1 MVSGMTELVVA
12 STRLRKRPTP
22 STAVPRVAR
31 TAAAVFRLQRL
42 ATTVVALVLFCGLF
56 APLLAPYDPAI
67 PHMPDRL
74 RGPSAAYLLG
84 TDEFGRDLLSR
95 LLFGARIAVQ
105 AGLIAVGIAMLGG
118 VLVGLIAGYFGGRID
133 YAFSRLI
140 EGLQAFPVIL
150 LAIVITAILGP
161 SVRHAMIAIGI
172 ATIPDFARI
181 THGVVLPTKEQ
192 QFVEASRVMGAS
204 HARTLWRAI
213 LPSCLPALVV
223 LLSFSVANAIL
234 YESGLSFLG
243 LGAQPPQPSWGTMLS
258 SAKSYMFDDAWY
270 TAIVGVTLSATI
282 IALNLV
288 GDATRET
295 IDPLLS
301 GRT

>member
-1 MVSGMTELVVA
+1 MTAIVA
-12 STRLRKRPTP
+12 P
-22 STAVPRVAR
+22 SAKLGGVRQQATSLPRIAR
-31 TAAAVFRLQRL
+31 TTIAVFRRQPV
-42 ATTVVALVLFCGLF
+42 AATVVALVLLSGLL
-56 APLLAPYDPAI
+56 APLLAPYEPAV
-67 PHMPDRL
+67 PHMADRL
-74 RGPSAAYLLG
+74 QRPSQTYPLG

-105 AGLIAVGIAMLGG
+105 AGLIAVGIAMFGG
-118 VLVGLIAGYFGGRID
+118 VLIGLIAGYFGGRVD
-133 YAFSRLI
+133 YVLSRLV
-140 EGLQAFPVIL
+140 EGMQAFPVVL

-161 SVRHAMIAIGI
+161 SVGHAMVAIGI

-181 THGVVLPTKEQ
+181 TRGVVLPTKEQ
-192 QFVEASRVMGAS
+192 QFVEASRVMGSS

-213 LPSCLPALVV
+213 LPSCLPALAV
-223 LLSFSVANAIL
+223 LLSFSIANAIL

-258 SAKSYMFDDAWY
+258 SAKSYMFDDPWY
-270 TAIVGVTLSATI
+270 TAIVGVTLSSTI

-288 GDATRET
+288 GDAIRET

-301 GRT
+301 GRG

>member
-1 MVSGMTELVVA
+1 MTETIAA
-12 STRLRKRPTP
+12 SPGMRAARPV
-22 STAVPRVAR
+22 TAPLPRIAHG
-31 TAAAVFRLQRL
+31 AIAVFHRQPL
-42 ATTVVALVLFCGLF
+42 ATAVVALVLMCGLF
-56 APLLAPYDPAI
+56 APLLAPYDPAV

-74 RGPSAAYLLG
+74 QSPSPAYLLG

-95 LLFGARIAVQ
+95 LVFGARIAVQ
-105 AGLIAVGIAMLGG
+105 AGLIAVGIAMVGG
-118 VLVGLIAGYFGGRID
+118 VLIGLLAGYFGGRVD
-133 YAFSRLI
+133 YALSRAI

-150 LAIVITAILGP
+150 LAIVITAVLGP
-161 SVRHAMIAIGI
+161 SIRHAMIAIGI

-181 THGVVLPTKEQ
+181 TRGVVLPTKEQ

-213 LPSCLPALVV
+213 LPSCIPALTV
-223 LLSFSVANAIL
+223 LFSFSIANAIL

-258 SAKSYMFDDAWY
+258 SAKSYMFDDLWY
-270 TAIVGVTLSATI
+270 TLIVGVTLSATI

-288 GDATRET
+288 GDTIREV
-295 IDPLLS
+295 IDPLLV

>member
-1 MVSGMTELVVA
+1 MSGTIAA
-12 STRLRKRPTP
+12 SAAMPLRLAQRAPASRLTRAGL
-22 STAVPRVAR
+22 
-31 TAAAVFRLQRL
+31 AVFRRQPL
-42 ATTVVALVLFCGLF
+42 ATLVVALVLVCG
-56 APLLAPYDPAI
+56 LLAPVLAPYNPAL

-74 RGPSAAYLLG
+74 QGPSETYPLG

-95 LLFGARIAVQ
+95 LLFGAGIAVQ
-105 AGLIAVGIAMLGG
+105 AGVIAVGIAMIGG
-118 VLVGLIAGYFGGRID
+118 VTLGLVAGYFGGRLD
-133 YAFSRLI
+133 YALSRLI
-140 EGLQAFPVIL
+140 EGMQAFPVVL

-181 THGVVLPTKEQ
+181 TRGVVLPTKAE

-213 LPSCLPALVV
+213 FPNCLPALIV

-258 SAKSYMFDDAWY
+258 SAKSYMFDDPWY
-270 TAIVGVTLSATI
+270 TVIVGITLSATI
-282 IALNLV
+282 IALNLL
-288 GDATRET
+288 GDAIREE
-295 IDPLLS
+295 IDPLL
-301 GRT
+301 RRM

>member
-1 MVSGMTELVVA
+1 MSETIAA
-12 STRLRKRPTP
+12 SATMPVRLAQREPASRLTR
-22 STAVPRVAR
+22 
-31 TAAAVFRLQRL
+31 AALAVFRRQPL
-42 ATTVVALVLFCGLF
+42 ATLVVALVLVCG
-56 APLLAPYDPAI
+56 LLAPALAPYNPAL

-74 RGPSAAYLLG
+74 QGPSRTYPLG

-95 LLFGARIAVQ
+95 LLFGAGIAVQ
-105 AGLIAVGIAMLGG
+105 AGAIAVGIAMIGG
-118 VLVGLIAGYFGGRID
+118 VTLGLVAGYFGGRLD
-133 YAFSRLI
+133 YALSRLI
-140 EGLQAFPVIL
+140 EGMQAFPVVL

-181 THGVVLPTKEQ
+181 TRGVVLPTKAE

-213 LPSCLPALVV
+213 FPNCLPALIV

-258 SAKSYMFDDAWY
+258 SAKSYMFDDPWY
-270 TAIVGVTLSATI
+270 TVIVGVTLSATI
-282 IALNLV
+282 IALNLL
-288 GDATRET
+288 GDAIREE
-295 IDPLLS
+295 IDPLLR
-301 GRT
+301 RT

>member
-1 MVSGMTELVVA
+1 MTAMVA
-12 STRLRKRPTP
+12 P
-22 STAVPRVAR
+22 SAKLAVAR
-31 TAAAVFRLQRL
+31 RQTQSLPGIARTTIAVFRHQPL
-42 ATTVVALVLFCGLF
+42 ATTVVALVLLSGLF
-56 APLLAPYDPAI
+56 APLFAPYDPAV
-67 PHMPDRL
+67 PHMADRL
-74 RGPSAAYLLG
+74 QQPSQTYLLG

-105 AGLIAVGIAMLGG
+105 AGLIAVGIAMFGG
-118 VLVGLIAGYFGGRID
+118 VLIGLVAGYFGRRVD
-133 YAFSRLI
+133 YALSRLV
-140 EGLQAFPVIL
+140 EGMQAFPVVL

-161 SVRHAMIAIGI
+161 SVGHAMVAIGI

-181 THGVVLPTKEQ
+181 TRGVVLPTKEQ
-192 QFVEASRVMGAS
+192 QFVEASRVMGSS

-213 LPSCLPALVV
+213 LPSCLPALTV
-223 LLSFSVANAIL
+223 LLSFSIANAIL

-258 SAKSYMFDDAWY
+258 SAKSYMFDDPWY

-288 GDATRET
+288 GDAIRET

-301 GRT
+301 GRG